1 MSEGRYCHNKI
12 LVASHI
18 LPHIS
23 VVFESYLTSPTVT
36 LPPTILHACRSSA
49 LRISLYTPILNF
61 YILTL
66 TLNPQNFSSSSPQ
79 SPQSSDSPATGPSHS
94 VPRRDKQHPANILS
108 HGFKSQPPP
117 PFSSSA
123 SMSRAALQLPLLHSL
138 LTPS

>member
-1 MSEGRYCHNKI
+1 VKVGIAIIELLWRVTSYLI
-12 LVASHI
+12 
-18 LPHIS
+18 
-23 VVFESYLTSPTVT
+23 VFESSLTSPTVT
-36 LPPTILHACRSSA
+36 LPLTLLHACRSSA

-61 YILTL
+61 YILTLTL

-94 VPRRDKQHPANILS
+94 VPRRDQQHPASILS

-123 SMSRAALQLPLLHSL
+123 SMSRPALQPPLLHSL